1 MGCEGLRLHRDW
13 WKSLWVFCWTVYN
26 NYKVFFTFMTLFP
39 HYFSLGFYWLPVWIK
54 KKIKGPV
61 CKVWLHLMVRKC
73 IANDVKDVF
82 FIPFYSNWPLV
93 IVIHWL
99 LKWRTK
105 LVFVTAVN
113 LNPAD
118 EMCPQR
124 AEGPSVPAGQ
134 TLAETFQGAVWGGA
148 ENRAGLQPLLH
159 RLVVVFVWG
168 PQNLL
173 TCSG

>member
-1 MGCEGLRLHRDW
+1 M
-13 WKSLWVFCWTVYN
+13 
-26 NYKVFFTFMTLFP
+26 
-39 HYFSLGFYWLPVWIK
+39 
-54 KKIKGPV
+54 

-93 IVIHWL
+93 IVIHWF

-105 LVFVTAVN
+105 WVFVTAVN

-134 TLAETFQGAVWGGA
+134 TLAETFQGAVWSGA

-168 PQNLL
+168 PQLCWPAVDKNLNFFRMATLNCKWKNNTSRKRPSSIL
-173 TCSG
+173 TVFVPTPLF